1 MRPILA
7 ELRSKAYSGTLL
19 IAEFRKRMII
29 VKCAGTFET
38 RKEIRSAEPQ
48 YSREGACLIDDRGR
62 SPHAVPDDAEQAH
75 RSFFAGAADIQKS
88 HLPPF
93 SATRDVVHA
102 DLRAG
107 NSGNI
112 HDAGLHS
119 GRGSGNAKNAYLNG
133 RRPREV
139 SDTDLHCA
147 HGRRCVRNAHLSA
160 REGIRTDIQNAY
172 LPADGRINDDIRHTD
187 LRPVH
192 FLSDIQSRRNLRAFD
207 VSRIIQRNGSLN
219 ASGTFLSDVCKQ
231 TQLQAQKRTVRLG
244 HKQSEH
250 HALARFSFDVEQ
262 INAPARFSILLQ
274 GIKSIVSVSARCRAL
289 HGDFRKS
296 VRSERRA
303 PVLRERHIRG
313 RCLGRAFHL
322 HAVNAPSK
330 PELKLAATHLA
341 EFRDKRPGC
350 IADEHASFD
359 VRAEHEPGGSS
370 TDIRHHHVTRAREV
384 HIPARMLH
392 AAESRLRILKR
403 FVEREL
409 IRLRKRHLAV
419 SGNIARAAEPA
430 HQGLRKERAAQTIAL
445 LAGFILRARSDERI
459 ALHIARSVRHESR
472 DGDTALDPGNR
483 AGAAGVNHGNFHI
496 RMERV
501 NAFAERAPAVK
512 FIPYTEP
519 AFIRVPAV
527 IEEYFLART
536 AFLRELFIKCI
547 EFILYCLHGRIAQKH
562 FVQTRDAAHFH
573 KHLGKSRSVALRIA
587 EHGAVVSAV
596 VRAHGEKIAFD
607 GNRSKGG
614 AGAEKEEYH
623 ESSAEHINFLLY
635 RKPCGASGIPHA
647 PLC

>member
-48 YSREGACLIDDRGR
+48 YSREGARFIDDRGR

-119 GRGSGNAKNAYLNG
+119 GRGSGNAKNAYLNRRSPRDAEHSYLNG
-133 RRPREV
+133 RHPGEV

-172 LPADGRINDDIRHTD
+172 LPADGRINDDIRHAD

-262 INAPARFSILLQ
+262 INTPARFSILLQ

-409 IRLRKRHLAV
+409 LRLRTRHLAV

-430 HQGLRKERAAQTIAL
+430 HQGLRKERAAQPIAL

-459 ALHIARSVRHESR
+459 ALHTARSVRHASPDR
-472 DGDTALDPGNR
+472 ATALHPRARCNRRVFPCAPRFAARAFYQVHRIHSLSPARKDRAEALCSNPGRRPFPQAPWRKPKRRSAHSGARGGRFRRCSRPRRKDSVRREPKQRRSRRRKRRISRIVCR
-483 AGAAGVNHGNFHI
+483 AYQFSPLSEALRSV
-496 RMERV
+496 RDS
-501 NAFAERAPAVK
+501 
-512 FIPYTEP
+512 T
-519 AFIRVPAV
+519 
-527 IEEYFLART
+527 RT
-536 AFLRELFIKCI
+536 ALFLSNESMSPFSTLK
-547 EFILYCLHGRIAQKH
+547 
-562 FVQTRDAAHFH
+562 
-573 KHLGKSRSVALRIA
+573 A
-587 EHGAVVSAV
+587 EA
-596 VRAHGEKIAFD
+596 EMTKKNF
-607 GNRSKGG
+607 SK
-614 AGAEKEEYH
+614 
-623 ESSAEHINFLLY
+623 
-635 RKPCGASGIPHA
+635 
-647 PLC
+647 